1 MVFAG
6 SALAWEQL
14 MSRVHASGAQTVL
27 VGSNT
32 KIAVQCR
39 TPGDGGSALIRY
51 RMSTVDGG
59 TNAGDPVIAFVAV
72 DGTQLD
78 PYVISSRGSQDRIIL
93 QEARDSGVL
102 DCSVLR
108 VVP

>member
-1 MVFAG
+1 
-6 SALAWEQL
+6 
-14 MSRVHASGAQTVL
+14 
-27 VGSNT
+27 
-32 KIAVQCR
+32 
-39 TPGDGGSALIRY
+39 
-51 RMSTVDGG
+51 MSTVDGG